1 MTDPLG
7 QSQVIPYLAGLSN
20 KGISFHLISFEKQDR
35 YALHRKEI
43 EALLSNYSIRWHPMI
58 YTAKPPILS
67 TIYDLLRLNKICN
80 RLQRQYNFSIVHCRG
95 YISSLIGI
103 RLKKKYGVKYIF
115 DMRAFYADE
124 RVDGGLWPQDKFIYK
139 KVFQY
144 FKRKELEFIKAAD
157 HIISLTEKG
166 KKIIDSW
173 LPDQSLSIQVIPCCV
188 DLEKFDRKKIS
199 EEKIKSLKQE
209 LRIKSDRK
217 VLSYI
222 GSISTWY
229 RPDEMMLFYK
239 QFLKQFPDSVFLF
252 ITGESPQAVF
262 SFAEKNAVPLDNIRV
277 VKGMHH
283 EVPALLSISN
293 YSVFFI
299 KGTFS
304 KSGSSPTKMGEIM
317 ALGIPLICNSGVGD
331 VESIMNDTG
340 CGVLL
345 NELSDITF
353 DAAINKIRTN
363 NFDSEVLRAGA
374 IKYYSLEKGVELYW
388 EVYKKLIN
396 IANNN

>member
-7 QSQVIPYLAGLSN
+7 QSQVIPYLAGLSK
-20 KGISFHLISFEKQDR
+20 KGVSFHLISFEKKDR
-35 YALHRKEI
+35 YALYKKEI
-43 EALLSNYSIRWHPMI
+43 ETLVSQYGIEWHPMI
-58 YTAKPPILS
+58 YTAKPPVLS
-67 TIYDLLRLNKICN
+67 TIYDLFRLNEVCN
-80 RLQRQYNFSIVHCRG
+80 KLQRQYNFRIVHCRG

-103 RLKKKYGVKYIF
+103 KLKKKYGVKYIF

-124 RVDGGLWPQDKFIYK
+124 RVDGGLWPQDKFMYK
-139 KVFQY
+139 KVFEY

-166 KKIIDSW
+166 KKIVQSW
-173 LPDQSLSIQVIPCCV
+173 LPNQSLSIQVIPCCV

-209 LRIKSDRK
+209 LGIKNDQQ

-239 QFLKQFPDSVFLF
+239 RFLKQFPDSVFLF
-252 ITGESPQAVF
+252 ITGEFPQTIF
-262 SFAEKNAVPLDNIRV
+262 SFAKKNAISLENIKV
-277 VKGMHH
+277 VKGMHN
-283 EVPALLSISN
+283 EVPALLSVSN

-345 NELSDITF
+345 NELNDTTF
-353 DAAINKIRTN
+353 DAAINKITN
-363 NFDSEVLRAGA
+363 TNFDSETLRSGA
-374 IKYYSLEKGVELYW
+374 IKYYALDKGVELYW
-388 EVYKKLIN
+388 EVYKRLLSSN
-396 IANNN
+396 